1 VEYAEEILER
11 KLEMLK
17 TIEEDDSDRDYSIKT
32 IMRETKEFYTWK
44 SQLYYLD
51 FKLQEES
58 LTCLD
63 PEFREKV
70 DARIASCESLI

>member
-1 VEYAEEILER
+1 
-11 KLEMLK
+11 MLK
-17 TIEEDDSDRDYSIKT
+17 TIEENDSDREFTIKT
-32 IMRETKEFYTWK
+32 ICREMKEFYTWK
-44 SQLYYLD
+44 SQLYYID